1 MNSKTTIAYKRELFL
16 ELVSTSNWINTI
28 PSSLIVTSGLEVIYL
43 NKALTQF
50 FNVAEDYSLSKFT
63 DILPFVYKED
73 WRGLL
78 SMVRRG
84 DDQNRT
90 KYDFQIR
97 VLTDQKK
104 LQYVKASTSVINF
117 KGTIFSFTTFI
128 DITGEILG
136 SQSLTNML
144 DAMHIGMVLVRDKT
158 VLFSNKRLNQMLPN
172 FPNPSEQLEPF
183 FKKQFNLEKSSI
195 IFNSL
200 LREHN
205 VEEVVGQELEVYL
218 KNEQGELRW
227 FMLKRLEDVH
237 YNGLN
242 TVAMAI
248 EDITESKNLQYEAS
262 RANTLFETIQEPA
275 VIATFNGYFTKVNP
289 AFCKLLGYT
298 AEEMLTT
305 PYLSFISPEDR
316 QFSIAG
322 NKRYLLGKPATV
334 NSENTYITKAGKPII
349 LNWIAVPDYDQE
361 LLYATARNVSKE
373 RAYEQHILESEAELK
388 RTLRIAQLG
397 SWSMQGLW
405 GEESW
410 NYETRII
417 FDVGPDEN
425 ANLAKYI
432 VHSDRKRYEKF
443 VEDCLEK
450 RLDFDDVF
458 QIISAKDELKY
469 IRIIGESHSVEKV
482 LIKGIIQDVTAIR
495 KAELKMLQ
503 ALKMAEE
510 AARLKSEFLSV
521 MSHEIRTPMNAV
533 IGMAHL
539 LLENDPREDQID
551 EIQTLQFAANNL
563 LALINDIL
571 DFSKAEAGKIKL
583 VEEQFNLHEFFKNMV
598 RTFEPMS
605 SMKGIKLSYTIENE
619 IPAEVISDK
628 TRLSQVLN
636 NLIGNAVKFT
646 EEGNVSCNLSL
657 GKVHAENQQAELIFT
672 ISDTGIGIPK
682 EMIAKIFDSFT
693 LASAATSRRYGGTG
707 LGLAITKR
715 LIELFDG
722 SVSVESEPDK
732 GTTFTIK
739 LSLKVPVEFLQQKGY
754 QQREEEVKEATQKLE
769 DFVTSKRLLVVDDNR
784 VNLKIVA
791 KFLQKWSI
799 NADYVE
805 SGFEA
810 LDKLAAG
817 ERYDLVLMDLQMPEL
832 DGFET
837 TRKML
842 TQNGVENED
851 LPVIA
856 LTAEVLGGVR
866 EKVLEYGMKDLIA
879 KPFNPRNLME
889 KIAQYAR
896 K

>member
-1 MNSKTTIAYKRELFL
+1 
-16 ELVSTSNWINTI
+16 
-28 PSSLIVTSGLEVIYL
+28 
-43 NKALTQF
+43 
-50 FNVAEDYSLSKFT
+50 
-63 DILPFVYKED
+63 
-73 WRGLL
+73 
-78 SMVRRG
+78 
-84 DDQNRT
+84 
-90 KYDFQIR
+90 
-97 VLTDQKK
+97 
-104 LQYVKASTSVINF
+104 
-117 KGTIFSFTTFI
+117 
-128 DITGEILG
+128 
-136 SQSLTNML
+136 
-144 DAMHIGMVLVRDKT
+144 
-158 VLFSNKRLNQMLPN
+158 
-172 FPNPSEQLEPF
+172 
-183 FKKQFNLEKSSI
+183 
-195 IFNSL
+195 
-200 LREHN
+200 
-205 VEEVVGQELEVYL
+205 
-218 KNEQGELRW
+218 
-227 FMLKRLEDVH
+227 
-237 YNGLN
+237 
-242 TVAMAI
+242 
-248 EDITESKNLQYEAS
+248 
-262 RANTLFETIQEPA
+262 
-275 VIATFNGYFTKVNP
+275 
-289 AFCKLLGYT
+289 
-298 AEEMLTT
+298 
-305 PYLSFISPEDR
+305 
-316 QFSIAG
+316 
-322 NKRYLLGKPATV
+322 
-334 NSENTYITKAGKPII
+334 
-349 LNWIAVPDYDQE
+349 
-361 LLYATARNVSKE
+361 
-373 RAYEQHILESEAELK
+373 
-388 RTLRIAQLG
+388 
-397 SWSMQGLW
+397 
-405 GEESW
+405 
-410 NYETRII
+410 
-417 FDVGPDEN
+417 
-425 ANLAKYI
+425 
-432 VHSDRKRYEKF
+432 
-443 VEDCLEK
+443 
-450 RLDFDDVF
+450 
-458 QIISAKDELKY
+458 
-469 IRIIGESHSVEKV
+469 
-482 LIKGIIQDVTAIR
+482 
-495 KAELKMLQ
+495 
-503 ALKMAEE
+503 
-510 AARLKSEFLSV
+510 
-521 MSHEIRTPMNAV
+521 MNAV

-619 IPAEVISDK
+619 IPVEVISDK

-646 EEGNVSCNLSL
+646 EEGKVSCNLSL

-754 QQREEEVKEATQKLE
+754 QQREADAKEATQKLE
-769 DFVTSKRLLVVDDNR
+769 DFVTTKRLLVVDDNR

-896 K
+896 